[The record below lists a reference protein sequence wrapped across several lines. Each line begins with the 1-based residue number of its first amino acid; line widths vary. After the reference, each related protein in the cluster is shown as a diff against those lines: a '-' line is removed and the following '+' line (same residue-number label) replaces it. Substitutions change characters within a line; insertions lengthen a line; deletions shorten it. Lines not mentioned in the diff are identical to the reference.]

1 MIPQLRDGG
10 AEPSRKRSIKAYG
23 QNLIDHTRAILNRR
37 RPIENNAAISLM
49 RAAPH
54 LYGVSAI
61 NLWRDKHYSQKSP
74 HQSGN
79 GDPTHQSTPAIE

>member
-1 MIPQLRDGG
+1 
-10 AEPSRKRSIKAYG
+10 
-23 QNLIDHTRAILNRR
+23 
-37 RPIENNAAISLM
+37 M